1 MLCEQIKELGNYCI
15 AILYSLFTTF
25 LHLNRAPD
33 FNCYFSS
40 QCPGIVDSARKSLFF
55 YQPEESWDT
64 FYDPFFH
71 PSYKPNFTNP
81 ELELE
86 ANEICGDDV
95 FCLFDIAVTGIKEV
109 GIATHES
116 SQLIEEINTY
126 SIPGNNPLQC
136 NVHTFAMANTV
147 L

>member
-1 MLCEQIKELGNYCI
+1 M
-15 AILYSLFTTF
+15 
-25 LHLNRAPD
+25 
-33 FNCYFSS
+33 
-40 QCPGIVDSARKSLFF
+40 DSARNSLFF

-71 PSYKPNFTNP
+71 PSYKPTFTNP

-109 GIATHES
+109 GIATRKS
-116 SQLIEEINTY
+116 SELIEEINTY
-126 SIPGNNPLQC
+126 LIPGNNLLQR
-136 NVHTFAMANTV
+136 NTMANSMSR
-147 L
+147 LYE